1 MAPQDDQREARPM
14 NHRHDH
20 IHPKDEAFQYRSTQP
35 KEMVMQ
41 FVKENNPAII
51 ILQGFLLLGKTRTS
65 KEFARLLAKQLR
77 ESTDC
82 AKEVH
87 TFLFDLKNVES
98 AEKLPSYIY
107 NDICKAEIK
116 GFEFNVIDNVDQLS
130 DAFRKANDRKKAFT
144 CILVLDNIDRVHDR
158 ERPKMLDFI
167 QGFAAMTRNVHIVLT
182 SVTDVNLVR
191 DPNMFMKYHLKPLEP
206 DCAKELLR
214 ETAGNPEGFDRHAD
228 DIIRL
233 VGGSPLA
240 LMIAGNEMNKKS
252 TQLPYTPEDFV
263 EVMKDSSSL
272 ALHLENS
279 PSDDQLVKRITDI
292 VQDNFSELE
301 KLVMAMDNPQVF
313 TPEDLKDA
321 MAAACG
327 TQKHAWEIKRTVLFV
342 LRKSMYGF
350 NDDNGSAESTPLVIE
365 ILKEAFC
372 QMTSKDGFL
381 KDFNSNLVNTIDDT
395 SHLMRSV
402 AKGLRQAEICLLR
415 NHVHQK
421 VQNLRSIVISKAC
434 ELLRTIGVDEKT
446 QNDFRSKSLH
456 IKKEWEELEAKADR
470 IHVQVGIQESC
481 PNPEGKSVEKELE
494 ACISPTFTSNILP
507 NVNESQAV
515 GSSTSSVQAANV
527 ESSEE
532 TKRVDEPHQQKESGD
547 KEQNA
552 SGNTL
557 IAEITRVV
565 SETTV
570 KGQAS
575 DRLLSSCSVKTTDT
589 EEGHFKTAH
598 VNKDKCMT
606 NVSCSQASVLSDAF
620 GHFSIRQ
627 LSEPGSLHSTDC
639 REPSQESLPLHGTY
653 SALPTRLDN
662 HVLTS
667 SPDVESRKQGDQD
680 IDTGCNGLSRKEAT
694 ESEFEDWEHEDV
706 EEVGESKEETNANSE
721 PCFTVPQPDR
731 KEHLAGSETNDEG
744 TKPPH
749 LQNIQTAVVTSNPR
763 ISNATTTG
771 RQSDILQQSR
781 PQDRRHETRG
791 PGILGLSPAAASF
804 DSHRH
809 PPVPVIPSHNNL
821 ALQRNPSSPCMDIH
835 GRYPI
840 DSGFMPASQPIQEQ
854 NYMTPGLLQPSNI
867 QVLNNTPYSGSSGH
881 YNHFGREYNE
891 RDFDQGPGSLQQS
904 HVQGDRLPNTNY
916 SGGSSQYNH
925 FGREYNQHN
934 FLESHNPSSIP
945 VRKLTKTFDELSLE
959 CGPSY
964 SSDMSY
970 SFSDFQQQQS
980 KCVYPPQRSG
990 HPYHSLVSTPNHEY
1004 RAQPPSPCFQ
1014 PRGPPSYNDQS
1025 PHHTLRMYGDDQHG
1039 SVRND
1044 HHQVRGPPHDID
1056 PSSQNSRLRSRG
1068 PSSRFQQSYGAP
1080 YQNHV
1085 STPPPQSQVHSPR
1098 YRYPQSQ
1105 GPPFQPRGP
1114 PSSVQSPPHTL
1125 RTYGDD
1131 QPGSARNGPPS
1142 GPYQGDHFHRQQSQY
1157 QPQSRYDQRNGRY

>member
-1 MAPQDDQREARPM
+1 MVPQDNQREARPV
-14 NHRHDH
+14 NHLHDH
-20 IHPKDEAFQYRSTQP
+20 IHPKDEAFQYRGSQP
-35 KEMVMQ
+35 MKMVKQ
-41 FVKENNPAII
+41 FVKENHPAIV

-65 KEFARLLAKQLR
+65 KEFARLLAKRLR

-82 AKEVH
+82 AKEVY

-107 NDICKAEIK
+107 NDLCKAEIK
-116 GFEFNVIDNVDQLS
+116 GFECNVVDNIDQLS
-130 DAFRKANDRKKAFT
+130 DAFKKANDWNKVFV
-144 CILVLDNIDRVHDR
+144 LVLDNIDRVHDR
-158 ERPKMLDFI
+158 ERPKMLEFI
-167 QGFAAMTRNVHIVLT
+167 QDFAAITRNVHLVLT

-214 ETAGNPEGFDRHAD
+214 ETAGNPEGFDRHAG
-228 DIIRL
+228 DIVCL

-292 VQDNFSELE
+292 VKDNFSELE

-327 TQKHAWEIKRTVLFV
+327 TQKHAWEIKRIVLFV

-365 ILKEAFC
+365 ILKETFC

-381 KDFNSNLVNTIDDT
+381 KAFNRNLVNTIDDT
-395 SHLMRSV
+395 SHLMRLV

-415 NHVHQK
+415 NHVHQE
-421 VQNLRSIVISKAC
+421 VQNLRIIVISKAC
-434 ELLRTIGVDEKT
+434 ELLLTIGVDDKT
-446 QNDFRSKSLH
+446 LNDFRSKSLH
-456 IKKEWEELEAKADR
+456 IKKEWEELEAKPDR

-481 PNPEGKSVEKELE
+481 PNPEGKS
-494 ACISPTFTSNILP
+494 PTFPPNILA
-507 NVNESQAV
+507 NVKESLAV

-527 ESSEE
+527 ESSDE
-532 TKRVDEPHQQKESGD
+532 TKRVDEPYQQKESGD

-552 SGNTL
+552 SGKTL
-557 IAEITRVV
+557 IAGITRVV

-575 DRLLSSCSVKTTDT
+575 DSLLSSCSVKTTVT
-589 EEGHFKTAH
+589 KEGNSKTAH
-598 VNKDKCMT
+598 VNQDKCVT
-606 NVSCSQASVLSDAF
+606 AVSFSQASTLSDAF

-653 SALPTRLDN
+653 SALPTRQDN

-667 SPDVESRKQGDQD
+667 SPDVESRKQGDQQD

-694 ESEFEDWEHEDV
+694 ESEFEDWEHGDG
-706 EEVGESKEETNANSE
+706 EEVGESKEETNANGE
-721 PCFTVPQPDR
+721 PSFKVPQPDR
-731 KEHLAGSETNDEG
+731 KEHLADSEMNGEDN
-744 TKPPH
+744 KPLH
-749 LQNIQTAVVTSNPR
+749 LHDIQTAVVTSNPR

-781 PQDRRHETRG
+781 PQDRRRHETRG
-791 PGILGLSPAAASF
+791 PGILGLPPAAASF
-804 DSHRH
+804 DSRRH
-809 PPVPVIPSHNNL
+809 PPVPGYLSHNL
-821 ALQRNPSSPCMDIH
+821 ALHQNPSSPRMDI
-835 GRYPI
+835 RYPV
-840 DSGFMPASQPIQEQ
+840 DCRFMPASQPIQEQ
-854 NYMTPGLLQPSNI
+854 NYMAPGLLQPSNV
-867 QVLNNTPYSGSSGH
+867 QAFNNTPYSGSSGH

-904 HVQGDRLPNTNY
+904 QVQGDRLPNTNY
-916 SGGSSQYNH
+916 SGGSGQYNH
-925 FGREYNQHN
+925 FGREYNQYN
-934 FLESHNPSSIP
+934 FVESHNPSSIP
-945 VRKLTKTFDELSLE
+945 VQKLTKTFDELSLE
-959 CGPSY
+959 REPPPS
-964 SSDMSY
+964 SGMSY
-970 SFSDFQQQQS
+970 SPSDFQQQQS
-980 KCVYPPQRSG
+980 KCVYPPQMSA
-990 HPYHSLVSTPNHEY
+990 HPYHSLVST
-1004 RAQPPSPCFQ
+1004 PSPCFQ
-1014 PRGPPSYNDQS
+1014 PRGPPSHNVQS
-1025 PHHTLRMYGDDQHG
+1025 PPHTLRMYGDYQPG
-1039 SVRND
+1039 SVRNS
-1044 HHQVRGPPHDID
+1044 HHQVQGPPHDID

-1068 PSSRFQQSYGAP
+1068 PSSRFQQSYGP
-1080 YQNHV
+1080 PSQNHV
-1085 STPPPQSQVHSPR
+1085 GTPPPQSQVQSPS
-1098 YRYPQSQ
+1098 YRYQQSQ
-1105 GPPFQPRGP
+1105 GPPFQSFQSMGMPPSPCFQPRGT
-1114 PSSVQSPPHTL
+1114 PSSNIQSPPHTL
-1125 RTYGDD
+1125 RMYGDD
-1131 QPGSARNGPPS
+1131 QPGGASNGPPS
-1142 GPYQGDHFHRQQSQY
+1142 RPYQGDHVHRQHGQY